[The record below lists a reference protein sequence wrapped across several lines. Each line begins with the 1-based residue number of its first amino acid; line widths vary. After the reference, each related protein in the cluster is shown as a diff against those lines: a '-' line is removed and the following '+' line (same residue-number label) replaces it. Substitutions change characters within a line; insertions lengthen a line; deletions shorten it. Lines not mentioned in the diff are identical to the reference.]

1 MCPNLAAQTLSTF
14 RSRRKRVA
22 WLAHCW
28 ASNSRSLNQR
38 VTRTTQ
44 RVPPLPP
51 ASPKQV
57 VPSLATHW
65 SGQPLACGQP
75 VDAYEPEGSG
85 VGCRG
90 VTGTAGRTSGGDSKA
105 PPNLQC
111 KGQKEHLPRIW
122 TTKKGIAESFHCST
136 SLQRAAL
143 ETL

>member
-1 MCPNLAAQTLSTF
+1 MVGSLLGLQLSIPQPTGD
-14 RSRRKRVA
+14 KNNA
-22 WLAHCW
+22 
-28 ASNSRSLNQR
+28 
-38 VTRTTQ
+38 
-44 RVPPLPP
+44 
-51 ASPKQV
+51 ASPATASCISEAGRSISGN
-57 VPSLATHW
+57 SLV
-65 SGQPLACGQP
+65 GQPLACGQP

-136 SLQRAAL
+136 SLHRAAL